1 MKNLWINHGEMRE
14 ISSKQMIVF
23 KSSTL
28 KNKLEDQEKVDEI
41 DSVDETNNTFQTD
54 SILEIPDLSESDFMN
69 ELGDQEEVDEID
81 SVDETN
87 NTFQTDSILEISD
100 LPKFDFMNELGDQEE
115 VDEIDSVDLW
125 INHSKMSEI
134 SSKQMI
140 VFKSSTL
147 KNNLEDQEKVNE
159 IDSVDETN
167 NTFQIDSILEIPD
180 LPESDFM
187 NELGDQE
194 EVNEIHSADETNN
207 TFQTDVILEISDLP
221 EFDFMNE
228 LGDQE
233 EVNKIDS
240 VDETNNTFQTDVIL
254 EISDLPEFDF
264 MNELGDQEEVDD
276 IDSVDETNNT
286 FQTDFI
292 FEIPDLPKFDF
303 MNELGDQEEVDEIDS
318 LDETNNTFQIDSI
331 LEIPDLPESD
341 FMNELGDQ
349 EEVDEIDSVDCCTS
363 ECDTYEQGKVC
374 SMTKKSSFSTH
385 VKIDDFFHAPIC
397 SNSVQNTFEF
407 IDLNNKQSPQFDTKL
422 FNTITYYPEQFDCRL
437 VSSEIHEII
446 FLTDTYTYG
455 MNNKD
460 EYYKSVV
467 FPLHDS
473 LFKKTGKINNNS
485 YTSYDCM
492 HIRVPVVIGE
502 YKIEICLEENIVFE
516 EKVIRVKEISKEVVL
531 TNCKFI
537 PTQISQSLGNGI
549 CTVLKGNLFIEGY
562 IHQNIEY
569 IEFDNRNGVSIQKK
583 SATHLNQ
590 ICQKIVLD
598 LIIHLLQVQQVQVN
612 YDGKIF
618 KS

>member
-1 MKNLWINHGEMRE
+1 
-14 ISSKQMIVF
+14 
-23 KSSTL
+23 
-28 KNKLEDQEKVDEI
+28 
-41 DSVDETNNTFQTD
+41 
-54 SILEIPDLSESDFMN
+54 SESDF
-69 ELGDQEEVDEID
+69 
-81 SVDETN
+81 T
-87 NTFQTDSILEISD
+87 
-100 LPKFDFMNELGDQEE
+100 NELGDQEE

-147 KNNLEDQEKVNE
+147 KNELGDPEKVDE
-159 IDSVDETN
+159 IDSVDETSNAFQTDVILEIPDFFESDFMNELGDQEGVDEIDSVDETSNAFQTDVILEIPDFPEFDFMNELGDQEEVNEIDSVNETN
-167 NTFQIDSILEIPD
+167 NTFQTDVILEIPD

-187 NELGDQE
+187 NELGDPE
-194 EVNEIHSADETNN
+194 KVNEIDSVDEANN
-207 TFQTDVILEISDLP
+207 TYQTDFIFEIPDLP

-233 EVNKIDS
+233 EVDEIDSVDEINNTFQIDVILEIPDFPEFDFMNELGDPEKVDEIDS

-254 EISDLPEFDF
+254 EIPNLPESDF
-264 MNELGDQEEVDD
+264 VNELGDQEEVD
-276 IDSVDETNNT
+276 
-286 FQTDFI
+286 
-292 FEIPDLPKFDF
+292 K
-303 MNELGDQEEVDEIDS
+303 
-318 LDETNNTFQIDSI
+318 
-331 LEIPDLPESD
+331 
-341 FMNELGDQ
+341 
-349 EEVDEIDSVDCCTS
+349 IDSVDCIS
-363 ECDTYEQGKVC
+363 EYDTYEQEKVC
-374 SMTKKSSFSTH
+374 FMTKKSSFSTH

-422 FNTITYYPEQFDCRL
+422 FNTITYYPEQLDCRL

-446 FLTDTYTYG
+446 FLTDTHTYG

-531 TNCKFI
+531 TNCKFV

-562 IHQNIEY
+562 INQNIEY
-569 IEFDNRNGVSIQKK
+569 ISFNDRNGVTIQKK
-583 SATHLNQ
+583 SVTHLNQ

-612 YDGKIF
+612 YDGKIS

>member
-1 MKNLWINHGEMRE
+1 MKNLWINRGKMWE

-28 KNKLEDQEKVDEI
+28 KNKLGDQEKVDEI
-41 DSVDETNNTFQTD
+41 DSVDETNNTFQAD
-54 SILEIPDLSESDFMN
+54 SILEIPDFLESDFMN
-69 ELGDQEEVDEID
+69 ELE
-81 SVDETN
+81 
-87 NTFQTDSILEISD
+87 
-100 LPKFDFMNELGDQEE
+100 DQEE

-147 KNNLEDQEKVNE
+147 KNKLGDQEKVDE
-159 IDSVDETN
+159 IDSVDEVN
-167 NTFQIDSILEIPD
+167 NIFQTDSILEIQD
-180 LPESDFM
+180 LSESDFM
-187 NELGDQE
+187 NELRNQE
-194 EVNEIHSADETNN
+194 KVDE
-207 TFQTDVILEISDLP
+207 
-221 EFDFMNE
+221 
-228 LGDQE
+228 
-233 EVNKIDS
+233 IDS

-254 EISDLPEFDF
+254 EIPDLPEFDF
-264 MNELGDQEEVDD
+264 MNELG
-276 IDSVDETNNT
+276 N
-286 FQTDFI
+286 
-292 FEIPDLPKFDF
+292 
-303 MNELGDQEEVDEIDS
+303 QEEVDEIDS
-318 LDETNNTFQIDSI
+318 VDEINNTFLIDFI
-331 LEIPDLPESD
+331 FEIPDFPEFD

-349 EEVDEIDSVDCCTS
+349 EEVDEIDSVDETNNTFQTDVILEIPDLPEFDFMNELGNQEEVDEIDSVDCTS

-374 SMTKKSSFSTH
+374 FMTKKSSFSTH

-422 FNTITYYPEQFDCRL
+422 FNTITYYPEQLDCRL

-446 FLTDTYTYG
+446 FLTDTHTYG

-473 LFKKTGKINNNS
+473 RFMKTGEINNNS
-485 YTSYDCM
+485 YTSYDCI

-537 PTQISQSLGNGI
+537 PSQFSQSLGNGI

-569 IEFDNRNGVSIQKK
+569 TAFNNGNGDSIQKK
-583 SATHLNQ
+583 SVTHLNQ

-598 LIIHLLQVQQVQVN
+598 LIINLLQVQQVRVSH
-612 YDGKIF
+612 DGKIF

>member
-1 MKNLWINHGEMRE
+1 MKNLWINYNKMSE

-28 KNKLEDQEKVDEI
+28 KNEFRDQEKVDEIDSVDEMNNTFQMDSILEIPDLPESDFMNELGDQEKVDEI

-54 SILEIPDLSESDFMN
+54 VILEIPNLPES
-69 ELGDQEEVDEID
+69 
-81 SVDETN
+81 
-87 NTFQTDSILEISD
+87 
-100 LPKFDFMNELGDQEE
+100 DFMNELGDQEE

-147 KNNLEDQEKVNE
+147 KNEFRNQEKVDE
-159 IDSVDETN
+159 IDSVDEMN
-167 NTFQIDSILEIPD
+167 NTFQMDSILEIPD
-180 LPESDFM
+180 LPEF
-187 NELGDQE
+187 
-194 EVNEIHSADETNN
+194 
-207 TFQTDVILEISDLP
+207 
-221 EFDFMNE
+221 
-228 LGDQE
+228 
-233 EVNKIDS
+233 
-240 VDETNNTFQTDVIL
+240 
-254 EISDLPEFDF
+254 
-264 MNELGDQEEVDD
+264 
-276 IDSVDETNNT
+276 
-286 FQTDFI
+286 
-292 FEIPDLPKFDF
+292 
-303 MNELGDQEEVDEIDS
+303 
-318 LDETNNTFQIDSI
+318 
-331 LEIPDLPESD
+331 D

-349 EEVDEIDSVDCCTS
+349 EEVDEIDSVDETNNIFQTDFILEIPDLSESDFINELGDQEKVDEIDSVDCTS
-363 ECDTYEQGKVC
+363 ECDNYEQGKVC
-374 SMTKKSSFSTH
+374 FMTKKSSFSTH

-422 FNTITYYPEQFDCRL
+422 FNTITYYPEQLDCRL

-446 FLTDTYTYG
+446 FLTDTYNYG

-467 FPLHDS
+467 VPLHDS
-473 LFKKTGKINNNS
+473 RFMKTGEINNNS
-485 YTSYDCM
+485 YTSYDCI

-537 PTQISQSLGNGI
+537 PSQFSQSLGNGI

-569 IEFDNRNGVSIQKK
+569 TAFNNGNGDSIQKK
-583 SATHLNQ
+583 SVTYLNQ

-598 LIIHLLQVQQVQVN
+598 LIINLLQVQQVRVSH
-612 YDGKIF
+612 DGKIF

>member
-1 MKNLWINHGEMRE
+1 MKNLWINHSKMSE

-28 KNKLEDQEKVDEI
+28 KNELPDQEKVDEI
-41 DSVDETNNTFQTD
+41 DSVDEMNNTFQTD
-54 SILEIPDLSESDFMN
+54 SILEIPDLPESDFIN
-69 ELGDQEEVDEID
+69 ELGDQEKVDEMN

-87 NTFQTDSILEISD
+87 NTFQTDVILEIPN
-100 LPKFDFMNELGDQEE
+100 LPESDFMNELGDQEE

-140 VFKSSTL
+140 VFKSLTL
-147 KNNLEDQEKVNE
+147 KNEFRNQEKV
-159 IDSVDETN
+159 DE
-167 NTFQIDSILEIPD
+167 
-180 LPESDFM
+180 
-187 NELGDQE
+187 
-194 EVNEIHSADETNN
+194 
-207 TFQTDVILEISDLP
+207 
-221 EFDFMNE
+221 
-228 LGDQE
+228 
-233 EVNKIDS
+233 IDS
-240 VDETNNTFQTDVIL
+240 VDETNNTFQTDFIL
-254 EISDLPEFDF
+254 KIPDLPESDF
-264 MNELGDQEEVDD
+264 MDELGDQEEVDE

-292 FEIPDLPKFDF
+292 FEIPDFPEFDFMNELGDQEEVNELDSVDETNNTFQTDFIFEIPDFPEFDF
-303 MNELGDQEEVDEIDS
+303 MNELGDQEEVDELDS
-318 LDETNNTFQIDSI
+318 VDETNNTFQTDVI
-331 LEIPDLPESD
+331 LEIPDLSESDFMNELGDQEEVDELDSVDEMNNTFQTDVILEIPDLSESD

-349 EEVDEIDSVDCCTS
+349 EEVDEIDSVDCTS
-363 ECDTYEQGKVC
+363 ECDNYEQGKVC
-374 SMTKKSSFSTH
+374 FMTKKSSFSTH
-385 VKIDDFFHAPIC
+385 VKIDDFFHAPIH

-422 FNTITYYPEQFDCRL
+422 FNTITYYPEQLDCRL

-446 FLTDTYTYG
+446 FLTDTHNYG

-467 FPLHDS
+467 VPLHDS
-473 LFKKTGKINNNS
+473 RFMKTGEINNNS
-485 YTSYDCM
+485 YTSYDCI

-537 PTQISQSLGNGI
+537 PSQFSQSLGNGI

-569 IEFDNRNGVSIQKK
+569 TAFNNGNGDSIQKK
-583 SATHLNQ
+583 SVTHLNQ

-598 LIIHLLQVQQVQVN
+598 LIINLLQVQQVRVSN
-612 YDGKIF
+612 DGKIF